1 VWVIRPHLRGR
12 GWLIID
18 VIGSFI
24 NVGIDVGE
32 ANGKPTVSATSASC
46 EIGKLR
52 IREHG
57 GPRYS
62 LTRPCST
69 SSA

>member
-1 VWVIRPHLRGR
+1 MRGR

-32 ANGKPTVSATSASC
+32 AGGKPTLAASSSSC
-46 EIGKLR
+46 EIGKLL
-52 IREHG
+52 IKEHG
-57 GPRYS
+57 GPRHS
-62 LTRPCST
+62 ALLPPSKRPLLLPL
-69 SSA
+69 